1 MVLLHILFYRWRWTT
16 ALHELHPSPADDC
29 LWPCQP
35 PPSSAHPRRCPINK
49 NTFCKEVERVNPREE
64 FLSAKRRQRASLIV
78 SQFMALKREKIA
90 PSRTISSYRWLS
102 AVSKSFI
109 RGCCCWLQLPCRIRN
124 NMTIGKGRQRHQEK
138 AAARDTRLLAK
149 GWRKEGRIS
158 WTGNVWQYVNISSFR
173 SFRGQN
179 VLLLCPKKEQQQP
192 SVPRRRLLGCYH
204 NTNENGTNT
213 DLGHGQ
219 EI

>member
-1 MVLLHILFYRWRWTT
+1 MVKSWVAIVDGYIIIYGEDCNAYVLWGGYNNYTDVLHSKGALAATSSTEYCSHPRQRQVIIKYYIVQLKWSCYIFYSTDDDER
-16 ALHELHPSPADDC
+16 LHYMNSLPC

-35 PPSSAHPRRCPINK
+35 PPSSAHPRHCPINK

-78 SQFMALKREKIA
+78 SQFMALKREKIG

-102 AVSKSFI
+102 AVFKSFI

-149 GWRKEGRIS
+149 GWRKKGR
-158 WTGNVWQYVNISSFR
+158 
-173 SFRGQN
+173 
-179 VLLLCPKKEQQQP
+179 
-192 SVPRRRLLGCYH
+192 
-204 NTNENGTNT
+204 
-213 DLGHGQ
+213 
-219 EI
+219 